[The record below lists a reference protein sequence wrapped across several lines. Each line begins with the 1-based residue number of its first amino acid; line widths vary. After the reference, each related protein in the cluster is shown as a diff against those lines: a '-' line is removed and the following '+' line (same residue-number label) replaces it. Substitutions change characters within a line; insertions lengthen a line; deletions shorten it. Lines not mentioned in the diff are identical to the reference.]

1 MLICFDVRNR
11 RLREMKNWN
20 KKKKK
25 KKLERMRLMKRKVAG

>member
-1 MLICFDVRNR
+1 MLICFDEHNR